1 MCSTIVITKLVT
13 NLFESQTLTFHIRR
27 SLVTI
32 LVETCLGRFLVSR
45 QEIVCELTILWA
57 FTVGG
62 GKTSNHDVAGRQT
75 EPTSLLQIDEIKYV
89 CRCHGFQVLSS
100 VCLRF
105 AFFNTFLNIRNT
117 PDAQDPDLLDEC
129 HPGKEKT
136 WRFRGDK
143 SLRYTA
149 FQFGVKRLKQIQAST
164 LFVQVVVAVI
174 FGGINRD
181 LCQDIFFGE
190 QIWLFNDTFHLI
202 RVRGIR

>member
-75 EPTSLLQIDEIKYV
+75 EPTSLLQIDEIK
-89 CRCHGFQVLSS
+89 R
-100 VCLRF
+100 LRF
-105 AFFNTFLNIRNT
+105 AAGWAQTFWWGRVGAFDNQRVPFVAGITFAVPSGVNSAAALADIRSVGFGH
-117 PDAQDPDLLDEC
+117 DRLDSGLTLTEN
-129 HPGKEKT
+129 KT
-136 WRFRGDK
+136 
-143 SLRYTA
+143 
-149 FQFGVKRLKQIQAST
+149 
-164 LFVQVVVAVI
+164 
-174 FGGINRD
+174 
-181 LCQDIFFGE
+181 
-190 QIWLFNDTFHLI
+190 
-202 RVRGIR
+202 